1 MEKQSK
7 INILLLIFSLLVLYS
22 INISAFKNGLPTCKN
37 YVMNTYLYLA
47 LSICF
52 IYFIVI
58 NFKEYFQ
65 YSLLAFIVGIIIL
78 ITMAFIQNNT
88 AENVITHHILWI
100 AFLVCLSFMTIPI
113 INFSSIENIYF
124 ALFATFLIFLVMSMI
139 VYIYPKFFE
148 TTFHFAFPG
157 LLLALIT
164 IILIELY
171 YIFIRG
177 KYPENMFRIIS
188 YIVIVVFS
196 LFISY
201 DTRLMFEE
209 AKMCRK
215 YANYPRSSLK
225 FILDLVNIFVRTLSL
240 QNR

>member
-1 MEKQSK
+1 MEKHSK
-7 INILLLIFSLLVLYS
+7 INILLLIFSVMVLYS
-22 INISAFKNGLPTCKN
+22 ITITAFKNGLPTCKN

-52 IYFIVI
+52 MYYIII
-58 NFKEYFQ
+58 NFKEYFE
-65 YSLLAFIVGIIIL
+65 YSLFAFIVGIIVL
-78 ITMAFIQNNT
+78 ITMSFIQNDN
-88 AENVITHHILWI
+88 AQAVITHHMLWI
-100 AFLVCLSFMTIPI
+100 VFLVCLSFMTIPI
-113 INFSSIENIYF
+113 VKFSAIENIYF

-139 VYIYPKFFE
+139 VYIYPTFFE
-148 TTFHFAFPG
+148 STFHFAFSG

-164 IILIELY
+164 IIIIELY
-171 YIFIRG
+171 YIFIKG

-201 DTRLMFEE
+201 DTSLMFEE
-209 AKMCRK
+209 AKICRK

-225 FILDLVNIFVRTLSL
+225 FILDLVNIFVRTLGL
-240 QNR
+240 QSR